1 MSERELQVR
10 DLLLKL
16 QVLTY
21 GLLQER
27 KKSQSYL
34 DRIKELQD
42 TLQKKETEV
51 VDLTKIKFN
60 LQSQLS
66 LELAKKNT
74 NKKND
79 GYISSF
85 ISKIREKPVD
95 QGQITELEEKIN
107 QQSFEIKDL
116 SQRLMEEKENFDQQK
131 IKFQTMLTLQTSK
144 MSEIQ
149 KELEKEKEK
158 GKEIIKNI
166 KPVVDTESKEKLQ
179 ALTAKYNYEKG
190 EFEKKLN
197 NLMDELNKEK
207 KNRDEIDKLKS
218 QLEEVQAELQM
229 KQIENQAMKGQVI
242 KLDKDCVKLKI
253 ELRDSKLSEK
263 IFQIEK
269 VEDNLVKNRKPMILI
284 FRWIKGNK
292 TDKARCEAVFKLNKG
307 GTIKED
313 KVNFL
318 DFELKHNPNYII
330 NNLTKEISQLN
341 TLVSNMK
348 KEMDKMKNEFEN
360 KISFLEMENKNKSI
374 EIKTLKEK
382 LNKEDEIYDLSD
394 SDIILLDEREDIIKM
409 INPSANLDTYNF
421 KLIFKASID
430 GGFPNAFH
438 NHCDNRGPT
447 IIFFKINN
455 GKRIGGYTSISWE
468 SNDEFKDDEDAFLFS
483 LDRKEKY
490 ELNTN
495 QLKYA
500 VAHYGKY
507 GPTWGSGYGLYISNN
522 YKSEENC
529 SQENNCYKNKNIDF
543 VGIDKSKAYFSI
555 FDYEVYTCSS
565 AI

>member
-1 MSERELQVR
+1 MAHNPNSSKSTEYFTAYCEEDEHFYNLKMNISDFDELIISCVKVSEDENTKEYILKKNYQKLIKNKFYLPYESIEEIKQYISC
-10 DLLLKL
+10 LLL
-16 QVLTY
+16 
-21 GLLQER
+21 
-27 KKSQSYL
+27 
-34 DRIKELQD
+34 
-42 TLQKKETEV
+42 
-51 VDLTKIKFN
+51 N
-60 LQSQLS
+60 
-66 LELAKKNT
+66 N
-74 NKKND
+74 
-79 GYISSF
+79 
-85 ISKIREKPVD
+85 SK
-95 QGQITELEEKIN
+95 
-107 QQSFEIKDL
+107 
-116 SQRLMEEKENFDQQK
+116 
-131 IKFQTMLTLQTSK
+131 
-144 MSEIQ
+144 
-149 KELEKEKEK
+149 
-158 GKEIIKNI
+158 
-166 KPVVDTESKEKLQ
+166 
-179 ALTAKYNYEKG
+179 
-190 EFEKKLN
+190 KKLN
-197 NLMDELNKEK
+197 NIIK
-207 KNRDEIDKLKS
+207 KRKDSLILEIPAPL
-218 QLEEVQAELQM
+218 
-229 KQIENQAMKGQVI
+229 G
-242 KLDKDCVKLKI
+242 
-253 ELRDSKLSEK
+253 
-263 IFQIEK
+263 
-269 VEDNLVKNRKPMILI
+269 
-284 FRWIKGNK
+284 
-292 TDKARCEAVFKLNKG
+292 
-307 GTIKED
+307 

-522 YKSEENC
+522 YKSDENC

-565 AI
+565 TI